1 MPTVHLRLET
11 SIAEAERI
19 AAILETTL
27 DGEASIATFELA
39 PGLWSIELYL
49 TADGADPVAAAEAR
63 FRDVVGGDGFGLA
76 VEARV
81 LLDTDWV
88 ARSIEGLDP
97 VRAGR
102 FLVHGSHDRIRAA
115 AMGGIA
121 IEIDAGQAF
130 GTGHHGTTAGC
141 LTAIERLLRRRSFDA
156 VLDIGTGSGVLAIA
170 VAKATRQRVLASDI
184 DPVAA
189 AVAAANARRNG
200 VHHLVKPVVAAGL
213 HHRAIARRRYDLVI
227 ANILAGPLVALAG
240 KIVQVMAPDGAL
252 VLSGLL
258 HDQEARVLGAYRAR
272 GLPLQ
277 DRIRLDGWSTLILGR
292 R

>member
-1 MPTVHLRLET
+1 CMPTVHLRLET
-11 SIAEAERI
+11 SIGEAERI

-27 DGEASIATFELA
+27 DGEASIATFEPA
-39 PGLWSIELYL
+39 PGLWSTELYL
-49 TADGADPVAAAEAR
+49 AADGADPVAAAEAR

-156 VLDIGTGSGVLAIA
+156 VLDIGTGSGVLAIR
-170 VAKATRQRVLASDI
+170 VARATRPR
-184 DPVAA
+184 
-189 AVAAANARRNG
+189 
-200 VHHLVKPVVAAGL
+200 
-213 HHRAIARRRYDLVI
+213 
-227 ANILAGPLVALAG
+227 
-240 KIVQVMAPDGAL
+240 
-252 VLSGLL
+252 
-258 HDQEARVLGAYRAR
+258 
-272 GLPLQ
+272 
-277 DRIRLDGWSTLILGR
+277 
-292 R
+292 